1 MFPLSVCSATVS
13 APKVLAWRA
22 ALLIVPASNVNW
34 IPLAANIASKILDRA
49 GYFDASLTGDVIFTT
64 LPLSSASNV
73 TRFSEDLTVTVARGD
88 MERNQLTRVNGSST
102 FAVSPPTAF
111 THVAARKLSV
121 AQEDV
126 SSDVTFTRT
135 AA

>member
-1 MFPLSVCSATVS
+1 M
-13 APKVLAWRA
+13 
-22 ALLIVPASNVNW
+22 
-34 IPLAANIASKILDRA
+34 PLAANMASKIFDRA
-49 GYFDASLTGDVIFTT
+49 GYLLASLTGDVILTT
-64 LPLSSASNV
+64 LPPSSASKV
-73 TRFSEDLTVTVARGD
+73 TRFSEDLTVTAARGEI
-88 MERNQLTRVNGSST
+88 ERIQFTNVSGSSM

-126 SSDVTFTRT
+126 SPDVMFTKT